1 MPTRASVFVRIDG
14 AGDIRRTIPPLEERE
29 ALGKLLRQRLPRRL
43 HGRWQP
49 PADRPDPLAVIRARH
64 RGRQQRLV
72 PIRVGRMVA
81 SPFAFYR
88 GSADLMARD
97 LRSTASTGVVVQLC
111 GDAHLSNFGAYA
123 SPERRLTF
131 DINDF
136 DETSRG
142 RWEWDLKRLVASIEL
157 CGRHNGLDESLRGE
171 AVETASRAYRLL
183 TARAAGLRRLDVHY
197 LLFAEGTEVPPH
209 WAVET
214 RALLDAER
222 LHAYHHT
229 NERLVHRITDESRG
243 RFRLDPPLLSGT
255 SSTVREAVI
264 AAMEPYL
271 ATASPDIRELLKD
284 YGVLDVAHKVV
295 GVGSVGARDYVV
307 MLRGNHAEDQL
318 FLQVKEALPSV
329 VRDRDLPSVRHHGER
344 VVDGQRRIQSVSDPF
359 LGWTTVGFARLLRP
373 AASRHEGWGRP

>member
-1 MPTRASVFVRIDG
+1 
-14 AGDIRRTIPPLEERE
+14 
-29 ALGKLLRQRLPRRL
+29 
-43 HGRWQP
+43 
-49 PADRPDPLAVIRARH
+49 
-64 RGRQQRLV
+64 
-72 PIRVGRMVA
+72 
-81 SPFAFYR
+81 
-88 GSADLMARD
+88 
-97 LRSTASTGVVVQLC
+97 
-111 GDAHLSNFGAYA
+111 LSNFGAYA

-183 TARAAGLRRLDVHY
+183 TARAAELRRLDVHY

-209 WAVET
+209 WALET

-295 GVGSVGARDYVV
+295 GVGSVGTRDYVV

-359 LGWTTVGFARLLRP
+359 LGWTTVGSRAYYVRQLRDMKGGVDPDSLQGRILVDYAELCGGTLAKAHARTGYSAVISSYCGSSARFDTEMVSFARGYADQVERDHSVLADAVRRGLLP
-373 AASRHEGWGRP
+373 AEPGI